1 MQKRLLLTH
10 PYNFHTV
17 WLYYDVET
25 NEINRVIYADEEF
38 EQDCQEEVDLSDEE
52 LLNHFE
58 RDLSVYL
65 YACS

>member
-1 MQKRLLLTH
+1 
-10 PYNFHTV
+10 V